1 MVATPYQQASSS
13 STGTSGYA
21 NAWEISSTPTKSVYS
36 RGNDTGEIVQSTN
49 PLEYPSNGY
58 KKIDNKD
65 YWFEMVVE

>member
-13 STGTSGYA
+13 STGTS
-21 NAWEISSTPTKSVYS
+21 AWEISSTPTKSVYS

-49 PLEYPSNGY
+49 ALEYPSNGY